1 MNIQVVPPQKMN
13 SFITDMAEAYQVAY
27 EYRFGEI
34 TSNCIS
40 ERTVKYVLSK
50 RRCLSFEVVE
60 NEKRLGGI
68 ILSLVHNGK
77 HARIFLMFTKPEL
90 QNRGVATFLWNE
102 LREFMP
108 GVKTWTANAPY
119 FAVPAIHF
127 LVNKCYFKVIQFTNS
142 VNSPDDYEKDE
153 VTDPWTDGY
162 LYFEKRVSKVVPV
175 KSSKPTPRNPRGVPR
190 H

>member
-1 MNIQVVPPQKMN
+1 MNIQVVPPTKMN
-13 SFITDMAEAYQVAY
+13 SFIADMAEAYQLAY

-50 RRCLSFEVVE
+50 CRCLSFEVVE
-60 NEKRLGGI
+60 KEKRLGGI

-77 HARIFLMFTKPEL
+77 RARIFLMFTQPEL

-108 GVKTWTANAPY
+108 GVKTWTAGAPY

-127 LVNKCYFKVIQFTNS
+127 LVNKCYFKIIQFTNS
-142 VNSPDDYEKDE
+142 VNSPGDYEKNE

-162 LYFEKRVSKVVPV
+162 LYFEKRVSKVVPAH
-175 KSSKPTPRNPRGVPR
+175 SSKPAPRNPIGAPR